1 MYEVFV
7 DETFAA
13 AHNLRNYK
21 GKCENLHGHNYK
33 VRVTLAGAELD
44 STGLLY
50 DFVHLKQVI
59 QTVIR
64 SLDHRYLNELKPFD
78 VLNPSAENVAK
89 FIYDQASKQMRSEP
103 NGAAI
108 SSITVWETDTSAATY
123 RP

>member
-33 VRVTLAGAELD
+33 VRVTLAGPELD
-44 STGLLY
+44 ATGLLF
-50 DFVHLKQVI
+50 DFVHLKQAI
-59 QTVIR
+59 QNVIR
-64 SLDHRYLNELKPFD
+64 SLDHRYLNEMKPFD

-89 FIYDQASKQMRSEP
+89 YIYEETSKQLHSAP